1 MQSRLAFGAIDSH
14 TEGMPARV
22 ITSGVGRLPGQTMAD
37 RRRYVMEERDDLRT
51 LLMHEPRG
59 HQAMSGA
66 ILQDSTRPDADYG
79 VVFIEVSGCL
89 PMCGHGAM
97 GTATV
102 LVETGMVEVK
112 EPLTVVR
119 LDTPAGLVE
128 ATVEVDDGRAR
139 AVTIRNVPSY
149 LHLKDA
155 TAIVDGLGAICFDL
169 AFGGNFYAILPAASV
184 GLDVSRTCHD
194 RLVESGLAIMG
205 AINEQVEFV
214 HPEQPA
220 IDECRHVIFTAPG
233 GDGATARGAV
243 AIYPGWLDRSPCGT
257 GTSAR
262 LAQLFAA
269 GEIGL
274 HEEFVHESVIGTRF
288 TGKVVATTT
297 VGDFD
302 AVVPAVRGRAWLTG
316 ISTYLLDPDDPFPA
330 GFLMRERA

>member
-1 MQSRLAFGAIDSH
+1 MRSRLAFGAIDSH

-128 ATVEVDDGRAR
+128 ATVEVHDGRAR

-155 TAIVDGLGAICFDL
+155 AAIVDGLGEICFDL
-169 AFGGNFYAILPAASV
+169 AWGGNFYAILPAVSV
-184 GLDVSRTCHD
+184 GLDVSRCCHD

-205 AINEQVEFV
+205 AINEQVEFA
-214 HPEQPA
+214 HPEQPE

-233 GDGATARGAV
+233 SDGATAMGAV
-243 AIYPGWLDRSPCGT
+243 AILPGWLDRSPCGT

-269 GEIGL
+269 GELGL
-274 HEEFVHESVIGTRF
+274 HEDFVHESVIGTRF

-297 VGDFD
+297 VGEFD
-302 AVVPAVRGRAWLTG
+302 AVIPAVRGRAWLTG

-330 GFLMRERA
+330 GFLMRERS